1 MAKKKKNTITIMVSS
16 TVRGNEN
23 DLVQISAV
31 LRQKYGY
38 RVIMSKEGRLYVSAA
53 NINNT
58 REACLQAVR
67 DCHFF
72 FGIIYLRYGSG
83 ITHDEFKEAIAHNRP
98 RLFAAHEKVEFLYQA
113 LYPKL
118 YKPTGHRKRFSIP
131 KTDVL
136 DDVRV
141 LDMYHDA
148 GKTNWVFV
156 FNNVAE
162 VLTYID
168 TQFSDIE
175 KRIQELEALN
185 NQQQ

>member
-1 MAKKKKNTITIMVSS
+1 MAKRKQNTITIMVSS

-23 DLVQISAV
+23 DLVQISTV

-38 RVIMSKEGRLYVSAA
+38 NVIMSKEGRLYVSAA

-83 ITHDEFKEAIAHNRP
+83 ITHDEFKEAIHHNKL
-98 RLFAAHEKVEFLYQA
+98 RLFAAHQKVDFLYQV

-118 YKPTGHRKRFSIP
+118 YSATGDRKNFSIP
-131 KTDVL
+131 RTDVL

-141 LDMYHDA
+141 LDMFHDA

-168 TQFSDIE
+168 TQFGDIG
-175 KRIQELEALN
+175 KRIQELEELNN
-185 NQQQ
+185 NQQ